1 MVKLNHEN
9 KLVINAEYLER
20 KLLNYVTSIVDG
32 KSSPGLIIIINN
44 NDSNLQLATLLKY
57 GTNDRQRG
65 PPDMILHMLVMSM
78 MVT

>member
-1 MVKLNHEN
+1 MLPALSTENHRR
-9 KLVINAEYLER
+9 VI
-20 KLLNYVTSIVDG
+20 
-32 KSSPGLIIIINN
+32 IIIINN

>member
-1 MVKLNHEN
+1 MLPALSTENHRR
-9 KLVINAEYLER
+9 VI
-20 KLLNYVTSIVDG
+20 IV
-32 KSSPGLIIIINN
+32 IIIINNN